1 MAKSAHSDVL
11 DGTGLVVKNNCNLMI
26 ACSAEPTTRAEAV
39 TTYALAD
46 VAMASGDFTMG
57 ADGGG
62 RKCTVSA
69 KSGVAIDANGDA
81 THIAFVDATRLLYV
95 TTCTSQT
102 LTSGGTVDFPSHAI
116 CKIPQPT

>member
-11 DGTGLVVKNNCNLMI
+11 DGLGLVVKTNCNLMI
-26 ACSAEPTTRAEAV
+26 ACSAQPTTRAEAV

-46 VAMASGDFTMG
+46 VTMATGDFTMA

-69 KSGVAIDANGDA
+69 KSGVTVDA
-81 THIAFVDATRLLYV
+81 TGTFTHVAFVDGSRLLYV
-95 TTCTSQT
+95 DIGTSQV
-102 LTSGGTVDFPSHAI
+102 LTAGNLCNFPAVDI
-116 CKIPQPT
+116 GKIAQPT